1 MEHKASNAQ
10 SDLEQMLVDETI
22 EPKALPLSLL
32 KDITNDFSN
41 DREIGR
47 GGFAVVYKGVLGD
60 RSVAV
65 KKLSKAYMH
74 ETEFDREIECLM
86 RAKHKNVVRFLGYCD
101 DRQRSAETYD
111 GKLIMA
117 DVQQRLLCFEY
128 IPNGS
133 LDLYLNNAH
142 RDWDTCYKIIKGICH
157 GLQYLHD
164 NRIIHLDLKP
174 ANILLDND
182 MVPKITD
189 FGLSRHLD
197 ENQSQV
203 LTKNISGT
211 TGYLAPERYEG
222 SGITR
227 SGDLYSLGI
236 IIMEILTG
244 QKGHQ
249 TSEDVLE
256 SWSGRL
262 ERSKQDTLYEQIHV
276 CYEIALNCIQFNP
289 KNRPASARE
298 MIDRLHQMESIQKLR
313 KSAIG
318 ILKVE
323 ILGARDLA
331 VGVDNPYVV
340 AKYGKKWVR
349 TRTLLNTTAPQW
361 NEQHTWDVFDVGTV
375 ITVAVFKDSHG
386 VANDQ
391 RIGKVR
397 IRVATLETDR
407 TYTQYYPLVVL
418 TPSGLKKMGQLHLAV
433 RFTCKSWAK
442 MLAMYGK
449 PLLPESHHTNP
460 ISAPQMDYLRFKAME
475 MVASRL
481 GRAQPPLR
489 REVVEYMLDF
499 DNRTYMFSLRRSK
512 ANFYRLMVLF
522 SGIMAMWKWFDDVCK
537 WKNPVTTI
545 LVHVVYLNLV
555 CYPKL
560 ILPMVFLCFIMIVAW
575 NYRQRPRNLPHMD
588 AVLSHAEIAHPDELD
603 EEFDTFPASRP
614 ADLVRMRYDRLRC
627 IAGRVQTVAADLAMQ
642 GERLLFL

>member
-1 MEHKASNAQ
+1 
-10 SDLEQMLVDETI
+10 
-22 EPKALPLSLL
+22 
-32 KDITNDFSN
+32 
-41 DREIGR
+41 
-47 GGFAVVYKGVLGD
+47 
-60 RSVAV
+60 
-65 KKLSKAYMH
+65 
-74 ETEFDREIECLM
+74 
-86 RAKHKNVVRFLGYCD
+86 
-101 DRQRSAETYD
+101 
-111 GKLIMA
+111 
-117 DVQQRLLCFEY
+117 
-128 IPNGS
+128 
-133 LDLYLNNAH
+133 
-142 RDWDTCYKIIKGICH
+142 
-157 GLQYLHD
+157 
-164 NRIIHLDLKP
+164 
-174 ANILLDND
+174 
-182 MVPKITD
+182 
-189 FGLSRHLD
+189 
-197 ENQSQV
+197 
-203 LTKNISGT
+203 
-211 TGYLAPERYEG
+211 
-222 SGITR
+222 
-227 SGDLYSLGI
+227 
-236 IIMEILTG
+236 
-244 QKGHQ
+244 
-249 TSEDVLE
+249 
-256 SWSGRL
+256 
-262 ERSKQDTLYEQIHV
+262 
-276 CYEIALNCIQFNP
+276 
-289 KNRPASARE
+289 

-331 VGVDNPYVV
+331 VGVENPYVV

-375 ITVAVFKDSHG
+375 ITVAVFNDSHG
-386 VANDQ
+386 AANDQ

-397 IRVATLETDR
+397 VRVATLETDR
-407 TYTQYYPLVVL
+407 MYTQYYPLVVL

-433 RFTCKSWAK
+433 RFTCKSWPK

-449 PLLPESHHTNP
+449 PLLPELHHTNP

-512 ANFYRLMVLF
+512 ANFYRFMVLF
-522 SGIMAMWKWFDDVCK
+522 SPIMAMWKWFDDVCK

-545 LVHVVYLNLV
+545 LVNVVYLNLV

-560 ILPMVFLCFIMIVAW
+560 ILPMVFLCFIMIVAR

-627 IAGRVQTVAADLAMQ
+627 IAGRVQTVAADLALQ
-642 GERLLFL
+642 GERLLFLPRWHDPRATTIYMMLLVMMALVLYLTPFRVVAMVIQLYFLRPPWFQSRTPSMIFNFYRRLHSNQGLML